1 MEAAKEEVK
10 RIKEQGEQ
18 AMREALGLAPKH
30 ASRPQCNRLDK
41 HEFSELVKRGSTAV
55 DLGAGHAEAAQ
66 VHGLGFS
73 RAPRPGEAT
82 SSIEPSVEDVS
93 AEEEKVVMPDQSPS
107 NTREKESED
116 VSGQKE
122 RRREECKKEK
132 QERHEKRH
140 FRDSDDKR
148 KCRKDKE
155 KRRHD

>member
-1 MEAAKEEVK
+1 MLILATAFVL
-10 RIKEQGEQ
+10 IV
-18 AMREALGLAPKH
+18 ALPSVSFHCFFPFLPCMN
-30 ASRPQCNRLDK
+30 S
-41 HEFSELVKRGSTAV
+41 STNC
-55 DLGAGHAEAAQ
+55 
-66 VHGLGFS
+66 